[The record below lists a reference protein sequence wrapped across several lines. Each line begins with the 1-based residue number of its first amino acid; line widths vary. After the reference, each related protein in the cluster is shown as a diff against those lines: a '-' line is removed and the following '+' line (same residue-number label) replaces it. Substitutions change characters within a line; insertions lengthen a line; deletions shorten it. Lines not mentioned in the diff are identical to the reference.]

1 MESAAHKATYILILG
16 SDFAAIEVLKK
27 LQKEFHNNK
36 NIKIYSQLRSHRG
49 YTSAREY
56 ISYRNGKKIKHGQ
69 T

>member
-36 NIKIYSQLRSHRG
+36 NIKISIVSKDNFPLAVYCRTLQ
-49 YTSAREY
+49 
-56 ISYRNGKKIKHGQ
+56 
-69 T
+69 